1 LNELPKPVFLA
12 MLKTGALIPGK
23 DDKSFDINFA
33 VIANNFPSYLEFMVR
48 SSLNELEQWAYVE
61 GYMAYEILPN
71 GLLKWKPVGK
81 IYRKD
86 DCF

>member
-1 LNELPKPVFLA
+1 MSELPSNIFFA
-12 MLKTGALIPGK
+12 MVKRGALSPGK
-23 DDKSFDINFA
+23 DDRSFDIDFA
-33 VIANNFPSYLEFMVR
+33 VVAKEFPSYLEFMVR
-48 SSLNELEQWAYVE
+48 SSLNAVEEWAYTQ